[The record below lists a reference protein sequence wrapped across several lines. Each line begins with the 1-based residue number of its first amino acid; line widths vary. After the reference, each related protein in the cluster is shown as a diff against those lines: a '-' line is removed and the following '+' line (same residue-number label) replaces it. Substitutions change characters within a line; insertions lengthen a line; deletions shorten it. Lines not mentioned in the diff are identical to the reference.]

1 MIPVPLEEEAV
12 TNSKYTN
19 KFGSATGGN
28 HIIILAMKSKK
39 AHDVDAETVDEV
51 HKLLGRPTSDVTI
64 VDSAEI
70 TYESQG
76 GWS

>member
-12 TNSKYTN
+12 TKSKYTN
-19 KFGSATGGN
+19 KFGSVTGVN
-28 HIIILAMKSKK
+28 HTIILSMKSKK
-39 AHDVDAETVDEV
+39 VHDVDAETVDGV
-51 HKLLGRPTSDVTI
+51 RKLLGLPTSDVTI

-70 TYESQG
+70 TYDSQG

>member
-1 MIPVPLEEEAV
+1 MIPVLLEEEAV
-12 TNSKYTN
+12 IKGKYSN
-19 KFGSATGGN
+19 KFGSATDGN
-28 HIIILAMKSKK
+28 HTIILSMKSKK

-51 HKLLGRPTSDVTI
+51 SKLLGRPTSDVTI

-70 TYESQG
+70 TYDSQG